1 MRDGRTVL
9 AILCAAAA
17 ISATASAAAET
28 VVSLRDP
35 TGDDNGPG
43 SYVYPTE
50 SVYAPGAFDIT
61 AFDIDVKGGDVVF
74 KVTVRSK
81 VDDPW
86 DSKSWPGGGNGF
98 SLQFVQV
105 YIDTDHKDGS
115 GFRDGLPGL
124 NVRFQP
130 ASAWEKVVLLSP
142 QNRARLQAEV
152 GAKAPSQKSGVVI
165 PKSTRVQ
172 GKTIIA
178 TVDAKDLGGSPAK
191 GWGYA
196 VLMQSNEGFPAS
208 SDLLTRKVNELAGQ
222 HRFGGGSDW
231 ECDPHVIDLV
241 AAPGKGGADE
251 AQSQHAQLKYACDA
265 GNPDGSPKV
274 ELPLIYP

>member
-1 MRDGRTVL
+1 MAFLGMAVVVL
-9 AILCAAAA
+9 AA
-17 ISATASAAAET
+17 ASAPAQ
-28 VVSLRDP
+28 VSLKDP

-43 SYVYPTE
+43 TYVYPTDA
-50 SVYAPGAFDIT
+50 VYAAGAFDIT
-61 AFDIDVKGGDVVF
+61 AFDVETKGSDVVF

-81 VDDPW
+81 IEDPW

-105 YIDTDHKDGS
+105 YVDTDHKDGS

-142 QNRARLQAEV
+142 QNRPRLQSEV
-152 GAKAPSQKSGVVI
+152 STKAGALKAGVVI

-178 TVDAKDLGGSPAK
+178 VVDAKDLGGAPAK

-208 SDLLTRKVNELAGQ
+208 TDLLTRKVNELAGQ

-231 ECDPHVIDLV
+231 DCDPQVIDLV

-251 AQSQHAQLKYACDA
+251 VAAQHAMLQYTCDPN
-265 GNPDGSPKV
+265 NPDGSPKV
-274 ELPLIYP
+274 ELPMVYP